1 MLVLSRKIGE
11 TIVIDGRITITVV
24 GFRNRQIKIGIVAPS
39 ETRVLRGELAPFA
52 PSSTAAG
59 SVSGKPTVAASGPQA
74 AQAAEVTRKVKAAN
88 AELIAEAT
96 EAADFDPTLLATAD
110 GLVCESFAAGNALGA
125 HRDRYGLESDSECD
139 LECDTE
145 IVWDDNGDGSKEGSE
160 ERASSMVLDKPTT
173 AIMAAKPARPRRAL
187 GLRGFRETRRTR
199 TMAGT
204 SSIGSAALT
213 ANRAATEQPAAV
225 PGAGHSERATA
236 G

>member
-52 PSSTAAG
+52 PSSTATG

-74 AQAAEVTRKVKAAN
+74 AQAAETARAVTAAS
-88 AELIAEAT
+88 AEFIAEAT
-96 EAADFDPTLLATAD
+96 ESADFDPTLLATAD

-125 HRDRYGLESDSECD
+125 HRDRYGLESDSESD
-139 LECDTE
+139 SECDTE
-145 IVWDDNGDGSKEGSE
+145 VVWDDNGEGRKEGSA
-160 ERASSMVLDKPTT
+160 ERASSTVLDKPTM

-199 TMAGT
+199 AMAGT
-204 SSIGSAALT
+204 SSIGSTALA
-213 ANRAATEQPAAV
+213 ANRAATEQPAAA